1 MQTVGIATSGH
12 DTSGKFIDNQNL
24 ILFYHVVLIA
34 VHQVVRTQGEDD
46 IVLNLEIFG
55 IRKVFDMEEFLNLF
69 DTLCSQVYNL
79 ILFIYNE
86 ITVFFLLDAHD
97 RIHLG
102 KLADIVA
109 AF

>member
-1 MQTVGIATSGH
+1 
-12 DTSGKFIDNQNL
+12 
-24 ILFYHVVLIA
+24 
-34 VHQVVRTQGEDD
+34 
-46 IVLNLEIFG
+46 
-55 IRKVFDMEEFLNLF
+55 MEEFLNLF

-102 KLADIVA
+102 KLANIVT